1 MVLIRLQPKK
11 HTFCPTKTAIYLQIE
26 YQFVLFFI
34 KGNYVATLEV
44 KYSRRQTFYAVKVY
58 LNWQLATDANST
70 RSCVRL
76 ANHDHSL
83 KLSSLADDQLQV
95 IDIPCSKEVTC
106 ISSCQKTGNLVIVQR
121 DKTTFYQIVEKSF
134 SNSEKTYV
142 DVVAFLELDW
152 SFVVRSI
159 SLCENYVAV
168 ASEEEAQVVRLLYA
182 ETNKQTEDTDILK
195 QFPSVTRRRV
205 SSVLSKLSIS
215 TDKDR
220 HPDSSQSHSSK
231 HGLLGSSR
239 NSINASPALS
249 ASSLNKFGFDAFN
262 KIDDDE
268 NFMTWNF
275 DETDE
280 KVDFDGGSFLG
291 RRGVKKR
298 QSKTVVLK
306 TLQEIAQRD
315 LLLADIP
322 KHEDL
327 RGL

>member
-1 MVLIRLQPKK
+1 M
-11 HTFCPTKTAIYLQIE
+11 
-26 YQFVLFFI
+26 
-34 KGNYVATLEV
+34 
-44 KYSRRQTFYAVKVY
+44 
-58 LNWQLATDANST
+58 
-70 RSCVRL
+70 
-76 ANHDHSL
+76 
-83 KLSSLADDQLQV
+83 
-95 IDIPCSKEVTC
+95 
-106 ISSCQKTGNLVIVQR
+106 
-121 DKTTFYQIVEKSF
+121 
-134 SNSEKTYV
+134 
-142 DVVAFLELDW
+142 
-152 SFVVRSI
+152 
-159 SLCENYVAV
+159 
-168 ASEEEAQVVRLLYA
+168 
-182 ETNKQTEDTDILK
+182 
-195 QFPSVTRRRV
+195 
-205 SSVLSKLSIS
+205 
-215 TDKDR
+215 
-220 HPDSSQSHSSK
+220 K

-268 NFMTWNF
+268 NFVTWNF

-298 QSKTVVLK
+298 PSKTVVLK